1 MSNETPS
8 DHLEKQRGI
17 TFGQAIDIAKAEI
30 ARDAGSLELVIEE
43 EKTIERPFGWVFF
56 YTTKKYLD
64 TGNEEYLMPGNSP
77 LIVERY
83 EGKVTVL
90 SSSVLPEMAIEEYEK
105 QWIERGNK

>member
-1 MSNETPS
+1 M
-8 DHLEKQRGI
+8 EKQRGI
-17 TFGQAIDIAKAEI
+17 TFEQAMDIAKDEI
-30 ARDAGSLELVIEE
+30 AREAGSLELVIEE
-43 EKTIERPFGWVFF
+43 AKTIERPFGWVFF
-56 YTTKKYLD
+56 YTTRRYLD

-105 QWIERGNK
+105 QWMEKRGK